1 LDKYSVV
8 FNRFQSYTT
17 INTVRSYCACSSNN
31 GLCVCGASN
40 NGIVSAFDA
49 WMAKFFDEYL
59 IWHHSG
65 TANLCSYI
73 AVELGMCSTDRRML
87 IQSALLHDIGKL
99 FVSYRILSKMGVL
112 SDEEMAILKNHSL
125 SGADFLLRRGFSEDI
140 VLSIK
145 HHHERHDGTGY
156 PDGLSGF
163 DIPLNSRIISVADT
177 LDAMLSGR
185 HYHESKYDRTEIATA
200 LEDGK
205 GKHFDPQIAE
215 IALRYILKKENV
227 VCLK

>member
-1 LDKYSVV
+1 MDKYSIV
-8 FNRFQSYTT
+8 FNRLQNYTT
-17 INTVRSYCACSSNN
+17 INTMRSYCSCN
-31 GLCVCGASN
+31 G
-40 NGIVSAFDA
+40 GIVSPFDV

-73 AVELGMCSTDRRML
+73 GVELGMCSTDRRIL
-87 IQSALLHDIGKL
+87 VQSALLHDIGKL
-99 FVSYRILSKMGVL
+99 FVSYSILSKMEVL

-125 SGADFLLRRGFSEDI
+125 AGADYLFNIGFPADI
-140 VLSIK
+140 VLVVK
-145 HHHERHDGTGY
+145 HHHERFNGTGY
-156 PDGLSGF
+156 PDGLSDY
-163 DIPLNSRIISVADT
+163 DIPLYSRIISVADM

-185 HYHESKYDRTEIATA
+185 HYHSSKYDRTEIATA

-215 IALRYILKKENV
+215 IAIRYILKKECMYV
-227 VCLK
+227 

>member
-8 FNRFQSYTT
+8 FNLFQSYTT
-17 INTVRSYCACSSNN
+17 INTVRSYCACSSDN
-31 GLCVCGASN
+31 GVCVCGASK
-40 NGIVSAFDA
+40 NGVVSLFDA

-73 AVELGMCSTDRRML
+73 AVEQGMCSTDRRML

-99 FVSYRILSKMGVL
+99 YVPQHILTKDGEL
-112 SDEEMAILKNHSL
+112 NHEEMEMMKNHS
-125 SGADFLLRRGFSEDI
+125 SDGADFLFSVGFSEDI

-145 HHHERHDGTGY
+145 HHHERYDGTGY

-163 DIPLNSRIISVADT
+163 DIPLNSRIISVADM

-185 HYHESKYDRTEIATA
+185 HYHSSKYDKIEIATA

-215 IALRYILKKENV
+215 IAIRYILKKERMYV
-227 VCLK
+227 

>member
-1 LDKYSVV
+1 MERYSVV
-8 FNRFQSYTT
+8 FSRLQSYTT
-17 INTVRSYCACSSNN
+17 INTVRSYCSCSSNN
-31 GLCVCGASN
+31 GLCVCGASK
-40 NGIVSAFDA
+40 NGIVSPFDA

-99 FVSYRILSKMGVL
+99 FVPQYILTKDGVL
-112 SDEEMAILKNHSL
+112 NCEEMEVIKNHASA
-125 SGADFLLRRGFSEDI
+125 GADFLFKMEFSEDI

-145 HHHERHDGTGY
+145 HHHERYDGTGY

-163 DIPLNSRIISVADT
+163 DIPLNSRIISVADM

-185 HYHESKYDRTEIATA
+185 HYHSSKYDRTEIATA

-215 IALRYILKKENV
+215 IAIRYILKKECMYV
-227 VCLK
+227 